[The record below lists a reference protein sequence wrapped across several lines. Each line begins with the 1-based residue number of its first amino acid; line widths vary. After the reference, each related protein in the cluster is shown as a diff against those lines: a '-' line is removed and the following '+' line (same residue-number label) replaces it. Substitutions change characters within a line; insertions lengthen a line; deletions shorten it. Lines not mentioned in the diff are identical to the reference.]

1 MVEGVLR
8 RFDLQVE
15 WVLIYQP
22 AVELFSIILR
32 ILLYGVVREIGS
44 FIAVVHVRVLQ
55 VSLDLSLLQRLIF
68 VYACLERSMI
78 FFNKIFFNIYLYE
91 TFGSLIVI
99 SSWSFRDDC

>member
-32 ILLYGVVREIGS
+32 ILLYGVVREIGRFYS
-44 FIAVVHVRVLQ
+44 CGIRPSA
-55 VSLDLSLLQRLIF
+55 
-68 VYACLERSMI
+68 
-78 FFNKIFFNIYLYE
+78 
-91 TFGSLIVI
+91 
-99 SSWSFRDDC
+99 SS